1 MFNNKKTDLSD
12 LSDLFNKKKTHEN
25 EMRKF
30 NNIHQNLYNKVHWQ
44 LKNKNFFVSQK
55 EIKEEK
61 EEKDTP
67 VTTSNKNNYVY
78 KLHNIQTSTKIDFNL
93 NNANYNNR
101 NFPIVPLKE
110 ISVPRYLETDFF
122 DVKDIYKSIDK
133 FNDPD
138 ILNEEDFFNVNI
150 EKLHKKN
157 IKCIIN
163 VYQDI
168 YLNNIKPTGLGDFIR
183 GCYFLLQFCEKYNFK
198 FKLIINHPIAFYLEK
213 FYRTFLI
220 NKNLNMNLFSK
231 IPIFSKNN
239 WEQSKFDSSNFIISA
254 VTNISFLGEF
264 VNFLYDINKQSGNLF
279 IYNTMFPYDNVKE
292 EHKGFVRN
300 FFEPNQ
306 EMKLYVD
313 DVLTSIGLLKNNYSV
328 IHIRS
333 GDKYLTNDDKLFQTK
348 YFNKLIY
355 DISRLVFKGGNFL
368 LIADN
373 NEIKLLINEKLP
385 SVKTFFKN
393 ITHLGEGHVLE
404 KERVKNTMLDFYLFS
419 YSNSI
424 HAFSCY
430 QHGSGFSYWC
440 AQTYNIPYQCKYIA
454 TDF

>member
-1 MFNNKKTDLSD
+1 MFNNKKND
-12 LSDLFNKKKTHEN
+12 LSDLFNKKKTREN

-30 NNIHQNLYNKVHWQ
+30 NNINQKFYNNNLH
-44 LKNKNFFVSQK
+44 LKFKK
-55 EIKEEK
+55 K
-61 EEKDTP
+61 EEKDTTI
-67 VTTSNKNNYVY
+67 TTITTINNDNSIY
-78 KLHNIQTSTKIDFNL
+78 KLHNVQTSTKIDFNL
-93 NNANYNNR
+93 NNNNNNHR

-133 FNDPD
+133 FNDPY
-138 ILNEEDFFNVNI
+138 ILNDEDFFDVNI

-157 IKCIIN
+157 VKCITN

-168 YLNNIKPTGLGDFIR
+168 YLNNLKPTGLGDFIR
-183 GCYFLLQFCEKYNFK
+183 GCYFLLQFCEKYDFK

-213 FYRTFLI
+213 FYRTFLV
-220 NKNLNMNLFSK
+220 NKKLNMNFFSK

-239 WEQSKFDSSNFIISA
+239 WEQSNFDSSNYIISA

-264 VNFLYDINKQSGNLF
+264 VNFLYDINKQTGNLF
-279 IYNTMFPYDNVKE
+279 IYNTMFPYHTVTE
-292 EHKGFVRN
+292 QHKGFVRN

-313 DVLTSIGLLKNNYSV
+313 DILNSIGFLKNNYSV

-333 GDKYLTNDDKLFQTK
+333 GDKYLTDDDKLFKTR

-355 DISRLVFKGGNFL
+355 DISCLVYKGGNFL

-373 NEIKLLINEKLP
+373 NEIKLLINDKIP
-385 SVKTFFKN
+385 SIKTFFKN

-419 YSNSI
+419 YANSI

-430 QHGSGFSYWC
+430 PHGSGFSYWC
-440 AQTYNIPYQCKYIA
+440 AQTYNIPYKCKYIA
-454 TDF
+454 TTDF